1 MKRVW
6 IILLPLLFLLGLTPS
21 AYARTPRVVDE
32 AGLLSAEEERVL
44 ETRAGEISEKYG
56 MDVVIL
62 TVYSLDGQDSES
74 YADDYYDSHGYG
86 LGGDSSGVLLLLSM
100 EYRDWAISTCG
111 KAIYALTDYGIQYIF
126 SQIAPY
132 LSEDEYYDAFSAYLD
147 ALEPY
152 FDAYAQGSPID
163 GNAPDYHG
171 PGSYESGTQ
180 EETVY
185 APEKAPVLRFLLVGL
200 GVGAAAGGITVT
212 VMASQ
217 MNTARHQRSA
227 ESYVQPGSYQ
237 LYENQTIFLH
247 SHVTRT
253 ARAESSGGGGSGGGS
268 STHHSSGGQSHGGG
282 HGKF

>member
-1 MKRVW
+1 M
-6 IILLPLLFLLGLTPS
+6 ILLLLLFLLGLTPR
-21 AYARTPRVVDE
+21 AKAQTPRIVDE
-32 AGLLSAEEERVL
+32 AGLLSGEEAGIL

-111 KAIYALTDYGIQYIF
+111 EAIYALTDYGIQDVF

-163 GNAPDYHG
+163 GKAPAYDG
-171 PGSYESGTQ
+171 PGSYHPGTQ

-200 GVGAAAGGITVT
+200 AVGAAAGGVT
-212 VMASQ
+212 VAVMAGQ
-217 MNTARHQRSA
+217 MNTAKPQRGA
-227 ESYVQPGSYQ
+227 ANYVQPGSYQ

-253 ARAESSGGGGSGGGS
+253 ARAESSGGGSGGGS

>member
-1 MKRVW
+1 MKRAW
-6 IILLPLLFLLGLTPS
+6 MILLPLLFLLGLTPS

-32 AGLLSAEEERVL
+32 AGLLSGEEEQVL

-86 LGGDSSGVLLLLSM
+86 LGGDNSGVLLLLSM

-111 KAIYALTDYGIQYIF
+111 EAIFALTDYGIQDVF
-126 SQIAPY
+126 SRIAPY
-132 LSEDEYYDAFSAYLD
+132 LSEDEYYDAYLAYLD

-152 FDAYAQGSPID
+152 FEAYAQGSPID
-163 GNAPDYHG
+163 GKAPAYDG
-171 PGSYESGTQ
+171 PGTYHPGTQ

-200 GVGAAAGGITVT
+200 AVGAAAGGVT
-212 VMASQ
+212 VAVMAGQ
-217 MNTARHQRSA
+217 MNTAKPQRGA
-227 ESYVQPGSYQ
+227 ANYVQPGSYQ

-253 ARAESSGGGGSGGGS
+253 ARAESSGGGSGGGS